1 MLPIIFGESRI
12 ILLAGIAAAFLC
24 SFLGIR
30 FGMSSLPRDGGR
42 KFAVNGALSKGKP
55 RGAGLIF
62 VAAFTVCGVL
72 FVPFTA
78 ENLIYILLVVGGM
91 MSGYL
96 DDASEKPWGEYKKGL
111 IDLII
116 ALAGSFTYVNFNGS
130 TIRIPFT
137 ELSVTLPRWLYILLG
152 VVLIWTAINVTN
164 CSDGVDGLSGTL
176 SMITI
181 GSFCLL
187 CLDVSPD
194 FSFLCGIMIA
204 VILAYQWFNASPSIL
219 MMGDAGY
226 GLMMLVGIW
235 AFKKLKK
242 PRGDFG
248 KLVNV
253 LFFSSFTTIF
263 WGIIFGS
270 YFGETWHPILFAPLD
285 NPMGMLVFCM
295 IIGVLHIFSGMVM
308 KMVEDAKAGHFW
320 DGVFD
325 QLSWMLLITG
335 LGLLFLPVTRT
346 VGMVLAIVGA
356 AIILLTA
363 GRAKKGIFGKLI
375 GGLGGLYNITSYMSD
390 ILSYSRILALALASG
405 VVGMVMNLLAGMVQ
419 GSVIG
424 FIFSLLIYVVGH
436 VFNLAMGLLSAYVHD
451 SRLQY
456 IEFFNKFYEGG
467 GYAFR
472 PLCIDPK
479 YVEVVDN
486 KDSN

>member
-111 IDLII
+111 IDLVI

-219 MMGDAGY
+219 MMGDAGSRAM
-226 GLMMLVGIW
+226 GLFIAFAAMKSGNPLLYIPLALV
-235 AFKKLKK
+235 
-242 PRGDFG
+242 
-248 KLVNV
+248 
-253 LFFSSFTTIF
+253 TI
-263 WGIIFGS
+263 
-270 YFGETWHPILFAPLD
+270 LD
-285 NPMGMLVFCM
+285 G
-295 IIGVLHIFSGMVM
+295 
-308 KMVEDAKAGHFW
+308 
-320 DGVFD
+320 
-325 QLSWMLLITG
+325 G
-335 LGLLFLPVTRT
+335 LGLLKISLKRFLKISILKNTRT
-346 VGMVLAIVGA
+346 PLHDHARKNKGWSDPQTVYRF
-356 AIILLTA
+356 AIIQTA
-363 GRAKKGIFGKLI
+363 LCFV
-375 GGLGGLYNITSYMSD
+375 T
-390 ILSYSRILALALASG
+390 LAL
-405 VVGMVMNLLAGMVQ
+405 
-419 GSVIG
+419 
-424 FIFSLLIYVVGH
+424 SL
-436 VFNLAMGLLSAYVHD
+436 
-451 SRLQY
+451 
-456 IEFFNKFYEGG
+456 
-467 GYAFR
+467 
-472 PLCIDPK
+472 
-479 YVEVVDN
+479 
-486 KDSN
+486 

>member
-1 MLPIIFGESRI
+1 MLSIIFGESRI

-111 IDLII
+111 IDLVI

-219 MMGDAGY
+219 MMGDAGSRAM
-226 GLMMLVGIW
+226 GLFIAFAAMKSGNPLLYIPLALV
-235 AFKKLKK
+235 
-242 PRGDFG
+242 
-248 KLVNV
+248 
-253 LFFSSFTTIF
+253 TI
-263 WGIIFGS
+263 
-270 YFGETWHPILFAPLD
+270 LD
-285 NPMGMLVFCM
+285 G
-295 IIGVLHIFSGMVM
+295 
-308 KMVEDAKAGHFW
+308 
-320 DGVFD
+320 
-325 QLSWMLLITG
+325 G
-335 LGLLFLPVTRT
+335 LGLLKISLKRFLKISILKNTRT
-346 VGMVLAIVGA
+346 PLHDHARKNKGWSDPQTVYRF
-356 AIILLTA
+356 AIIQTA
-363 GRAKKGIFGKLI
+363 LCFV
-375 GGLGGLYNITSYMSD
+375 T
-390 ILSYSRILALALASG
+390 LAL
-405 VVGMVMNLLAGMVQ
+405 
-419 GSVIG
+419 
-424 FIFSLLIYVVGH
+424 SL
-436 VFNLAMGLLSAYVHD
+436 
-451 SRLQY
+451 
-456 IEFFNKFYEGG
+456 
-467 GYAFR
+467 
-472 PLCIDPK
+472 
-479 YVEVVDN
+479 
-486 KDSN
+486 

>member
-187 CLDVSPD
+187 CLDVSPN

-219 MMGDAGY
+219 MMGDAGSRAM
-226 GLMMLVGIW
+226 GLFIAFAAMKSGNPLLYIPLALV
-235 AFKKLKK
+235 
-242 PRGDFG
+242 
-248 KLVNV
+248 
-253 LFFSSFTTIF
+253 TI
-263 WGIIFGS
+263 
-270 YFGETWHPILFAPLD
+270 LD
-285 NPMGMLVFCM
+285 G
-295 IIGVLHIFSGMVM
+295 
-308 KMVEDAKAGHFW
+308 
-320 DGVFD
+320 
-325 QLSWMLLITG
+325 G
-335 LGLLFLPVTRT
+335 LGLLKISLKRFLKISILKNTRT
-346 VGMVLAIVGA
+346 PLHDHARKNKGWSDPQTVYRF
-356 AIILLTA
+356 AIIQTA
-363 GRAKKGIFGKLI
+363 LCFV
-375 GGLGGLYNITSYMSD
+375 T
-390 ILSYSRILALALASG
+390 LAL
-405 VVGMVMNLLAGMVQ
+405 
-419 GSVIG
+419 
-424 FIFSLLIYVVGH
+424 SL
-436 VFNLAMGLLSAYVHD
+436 
-451 SRLQY
+451 
-456 IEFFNKFYEGG
+456 
-467 GYAFR
+467 
-472 PLCIDPK
+472 
-479 YVEVVDN
+479 
-486 KDSN
+486 

>member
-62 VAAFTVCGVL
+62 VAAFSVCGVL

-111 IDLII
+111 IDLVI

-219 MMGDAGY
+219 MMGDAGSRAM
-226 GLMMLVGIW
+226 GLFIAFAAMKSENPLLYIPLALV
-235 AFKKLKK
+235 
-242 PRGDFG
+242 
-248 KLVNV
+248 
-253 LFFSSFTTIF
+253 TI
-263 WGIIFGS
+263 
-270 YFGETWHPILFAPLD
+270 LD
-285 NPMGMLVFCM
+285 G
-295 IIGVLHIFSGMVM
+295 
-308 KMVEDAKAGHFW
+308 
-320 DGVFD
+320 
-325 QLSWMLLITG
+325 G
-335 LGLLFLPVTRT
+335 LGLLKISLKRFLKISILKNTRT
-346 VGMVLAIVGA
+346 PLHDHARKNKGWSDPQTVYRF
-356 AIILLTA
+356 AIIQTA
-363 GRAKKGIFGKLI
+363 LCFV
-375 GGLGGLYNITSYMSD
+375 T
-390 ILSYSRILALALASG
+390 LAL
-405 VVGMVMNLLAGMVQ
+405 
-419 GSVIG
+419 
-424 FIFSLLIYVVGH
+424 SL
-436 VFNLAMGLLSAYVHD
+436 
-451 SRLQY
+451 
-456 IEFFNKFYEGG
+456 
-467 GYAFR
+467 
-472 PLCIDPK
+472 
-479 YVEVVDN
+479 
-486 KDSN
+486 

>member
-187 CLDVSPD
+187 CLNVSPD

-219 MMGDAGY
+219 MMGDAGSRAM
-226 GLMMLVGIW
+226 GLFIAFAAMKSGNPLLYIPLALV
-235 AFKKLKK
+235 
-242 PRGDFG
+242 
-248 KLVNV
+248 
-253 LFFSSFTTIF
+253 TI
-263 WGIIFGS
+263 
-270 YFGETWHPILFAPLD
+270 LD
-285 NPMGMLVFCM
+285 G
-295 IIGVLHIFSGMVM
+295 
-308 KMVEDAKAGHFW
+308 
-320 DGVFD
+320 
-325 QLSWMLLITG
+325 G
-335 LGLLFLPVTRT
+335 LGLLKISLKRFLKISILKNTRT
-346 VGMVLAIVGA
+346 PLHDHARKNKGWSDPQTVYRF
-356 AIILLTA
+356 AIIQTA
-363 GRAKKGIFGKLI
+363 LCFV
-375 GGLGGLYNITSYMSD
+375 T
-390 ILSYSRILALALASG
+390 LAL
-405 VVGMVMNLLAGMVQ
+405 
-419 GSVIG
+419 
-424 FIFSLLIYVVGH
+424 SL
-436 VFNLAMGLLSAYVHD
+436 
-451 SRLQY
+451 
-456 IEFFNKFYEGG
+456 
-467 GYAFR
+467 
-472 PLCIDPK
+472 
-479 YVEVVDN
+479 
-486 KDSN
+486 

>member
-111 IDLII
+111 IDLVI

-219 MMGDAGY
+219 MMGDAGSRAM
-226 GLMMLVGIW
+226 GLFIAFAAMKSGNPLLYIPLALV
-235 AFKKLKK
+235 
-242 PRGDFG
+242 
-248 KLVNV
+248 
-253 LFFSSFTTIF
+253 TI
-263 WGIIFGS
+263 
-270 YFGETWHPILFAPLD
+270 LD
-285 NPMGMLVFCM
+285 G
-295 IIGVLHIFSGMVM
+295 
-308 KMVEDAKAGHFW
+308 
-320 DGVFD
+320 
-325 QLSWMLLITG
+325 G
-335 LGLLFLPVTRT
+335 LGLLKISLKRFLKISILKTTRT
-346 VGMVLAIVGA
+346 PLHDHARKNKGWSDPQTVYRF
-356 AIILLTA
+356 AIIQTA
-363 GRAKKGIFGKLI
+363 LCFV
-375 GGLGGLYNITSYMSD
+375 T
-390 ILSYSRILALALASG
+390 LAL
-405 VVGMVMNLLAGMVQ
+405 
-419 GSVIG
+419 
-424 FIFSLLIYVVGH
+424 SL
-436 VFNLAMGLLSAYVHD
+436 
-451 SRLQY
+451 
-456 IEFFNKFYEGG
+456 
-467 GYAFR
+467 
-472 PLCIDPK
+472 
-479 YVEVVDN
+479 
-486 KDSN
+486 

>member
-219 MMGDAGY
+219 MMGDAGSRAM
-226 GLMMLVGIW
+226 GLFIAFAAMKSGNPLLYIPLALV
-235 AFKKLKK
+235 
-242 PRGDFG
+242 
-248 KLVNV
+248 
-253 LFFSSFTTIF
+253 TI
-263 WGIIFGS
+263 
-270 YFGETWHPILFAPLD
+270 LD
-285 NPMGMLVFCM
+285 G
-295 IIGVLHIFSGMVM
+295 
-308 KMVEDAKAGHFW
+308 
-320 DGVFD
+320 
-325 QLSWMLLITG
+325 G
-335 LGLLFLPVTRT
+335 LGLLKISLKRFLKISILKNTRT
-346 VGMVLAIVGA
+346 PLHDHARKNKGWSDPQTVYRF
-356 AIILLTA
+356 AIIQTA
-363 GRAKKGIFGKLI
+363 LCFV
-375 GGLGGLYNITSYMSD
+375 T
-390 ILSYSRILALALASG
+390 LA
-405 VVGMVMNLLAGMVQ
+405 
-419 GSVIG
+419 
-424 FIFSLLIYVVGH
+424 FSL
-436 VFNLAMGLLSAYVHD
+436 
-451 SRLQY
+451 
-456 IEFFNKFYEGG
+456 
-467 GYAFR
+467 
-472 PLCIDPK
+472 
-479 YVEVVDN
+479 
-486 KDSN
+486 

>member
-62 VAAFTVCGVL
+62 VAAFTACGVL

-111 IDLII
+111 IDLVI

-219 MMGDAGY
+219 MMGDAGSRAM
-226 GLMMLVGIW
+226 GLFIAFAAMKSGNPLLYIPLALV
-235 AFKKLKK
+235 
-242 PRGDFG
+242 
-248 KLVNV
+248 
-253 LFFSSFTTIF
+253 TI
-263 WGIIFGS
+263 
-270 YFGETWHPILFAPLD
+270 LD
-285 NPMGMLVFCM
+285 G
-295 IIGVLHIFSGMVM
+295 
-308 KMVEDAKAGHFW
+308 
-320 DGVFD
+320 
-325 QLSWMLLITG
+325 G
-335 LGLLFLPVTRT
+335 LGLLKISLKRFLKISILKNTRT
-346 VGMVLAIVGA
+346 PLHDHARKNKGWSDPQTVYRF
-356 AIILLTA
+356 AIIQTA
-363 GRAKKGIFGKLI
+363 LCFV
-375 GGLGGLYNITSYMSD
+375 T
-390 ILSYSRILALALASG
+390 LAL
-405 VVGMVMNLLAGMVQ
+405 
-419 GSVIG
+419 
-424 FIFSLLIYVVGH
+424 SL
-436 VFNLAMGLLSAYVHD
+436 
-451 SRLQY
+451 
-456 IEFFNKFYEGG
+456 
-467 GYAFR
+467 
-472 PLCIDPK
+472 
-479 YVEVVDN
+479 
-486 KDSN
+486 

>member
-12 ILLAGIAAAFLC
+12 ILLAGIAAAFPC

-111 IDLII
+111 IDLVI

-219 MMGDAGY
+219 MMGDAGSRAM
-226 GLMMLVGIW
+226 GLFIAFAAMKSGNPLLYIPLALV
-235 AFKKLKK
+235 
-242 PRGDFG
+242 
-248 KLVNV
+248 
-253 LFFSSFTTIF
+253 TI
-263 WGIIFGS
+263 
-270 YFGETWHPILFAPLD
+270 LD
-285 NPMGMLVFCM
+285 G
-295 IIGVLHIFSGMVM
+295 
-308 KMVEDAKAGHFW
+308 
-320 DGVFD
+320 
-325 QLSWMLLITG
+325 G
-335 LGLLFLPVTRT
+335 LGLLKISLKRFLKISILKNTRT
-346 VGMVLAIVGA
+346 PLHDHDNKNKGWSDPQTVYRF
-356 AIILLTA
+356 AIIQTA
-363 GRAKKGIFGKLI
+363 LCFV
-375 GGLGGLYNITSYMSD
+375 T
-390 ILSYSRILALALASG
+390 LAL
-405 VVGMVMNLLAGMVQ
+405 
-419 GSVIG
+419 
-424 FIFSLLIYVVGH
+424 SL
-436 VFNLAMGLLSAYVHD
+436 
-451 SRLQY
+451 
-456 IEFFNKFYEGG
+456 
-467 GYAFR
+467 
-472 PLCIDPK
+472 
-479 YVEVVDN
+479 
-486 KDSN
+486 

>member
-111 IDLII
+111 IDLVI

-181 GSFCLL
+181 GSFCPL

-219 MMGDAGY
+219 MMGDAGSRAM
-226 GLMMLVGIW
+226 GLFIAFAAMKSGNPLLYIPLALV
-235 AFKKLKK
+235 
-242 PRGDFG
+242 
-248 KLVNV
+248 
-253 LFFSSFTTIF
+253 TI
-263 WGIIFGS
+263 
-270 YFGETWHPILFAPLD
+270 LD
-285 NPMGMLVFCM
+285 G
-295 IIGVLHIFSGMVM
+295 
-308 KMVEDAKAGHFW
+308 
-320 DGVFD
+320 
-325 QLSWMLLITG
+325 G
-335 LGLLFLPVTRT
+335 LGLLKISLKRFLKISILKNTRT
-346 VGMVLAIVGA
+346 PLHDHARKNKGWSDPQTVYRF
-356 AIILLTA
+356 AIIQTA
-363 GRAKKGIFGKLI
+363 LCFV
-375 GGLGGLYNITSYMSD
+375 T
-390 ILSYSRILALALASG
+390 LAL
-405 VVGMVMNLLAGMVQ
+405 
-419 GSVIG
+419 
-424 FIFSLLIYVVGH
+424 SL
-436 VFNLAMGLLSAYVHD
+436 
-451 SRLQY
+451 
-456 IEFFNKFYEGG
+456 
-467 GYAFR
+467 
-472 PLCIDPK
+472 
-479 YVEVVDN
+479 
-486 KDSN
+486 

>member
-219 MMGDAGY
+219 MMGDAGSRAM
-226 GLMMLVGIW
+226 GLFIAFAAMKSGNPLLYIPLALV
-235 AFKKLKK
+235 
-242 PRGDFG
+242 
-248 KLVNV
+248 
-253 LFFSSFTTIF
+253 TI
-263 WGIIFGS
+263 
-270 YFGETWHPILFAPLD
+270 LD
-285 NPMGMLVFCM
+285 G
-295 IIGVLHIFSGMVM
+295 
-308 KMVEDAKAGHFW
+308 
-320 DGVFD
+320 
-325 QLSWMLLITG
+325 G
-335 LGLLFLPVTRT
+335 LGLLKISLKRFLKISILKNTRT
-346 VGMVLAIVGA
+346 PLHDHARKNKGWTDPQTVYRF
-356 AIILLTA
+356 AIIQTA
-363 GRAKKGIFGKLI
+363 LCFV
-375 GGLGGLYNITSYMSD
+375 T
-390 ILSYSRILALALASG
+390 LAL
-405 VVGMVMNLLAGMVQ
+405 
-419 GSVIG
+419 
-424 FIFSLLIYVVGH
+424 SL
-436 VFNLAMGLLSAYVHD
+436 
-451 SRLQY
+451 
-456 IEFFNKFYEGG
+456 
-467 GYAFR
+467 
-472 PLCIDPK
+472 
-479 YVEVVDN
+479 
-486 KDSN
+486 

>member
-12 ILLAGIAAAFLC
+12 ILLAWIAAAFLC

-111 IDLII
+111 IDLVI

-219 MMGDAGY
+219 MMGDAGSRAM
-226 GLMMLVGIW
+226 GLFIAFAAMKSGNPLLYIPLALV
-235 AFKKLKK
+235 
-242 PRGDFG
+242 
-248 KLVNV
+248 
-253 LFFSSFTTIF
+253 TI
-263 WGIIFGS
+263 
-270 YFGETWHPILFAPLD
+270 LD
-285 NPMGMLVFCM
+285 G
-295 IIGVLHIFSGMVM
+295 
-308 KMVEDAKAGHFW
+308 
-320 DGVFD
+320 
-325 QLSWMLLITG
+325 G
-335 LGLLFLPVTRT
+335 LGLLKISLKRFLKISILKNTRT
-346 VGMVLAIVGA
+346 PLHDHARKNKGWSDPQTVYRF
-356 AIILLTA
+356 AIIQTA
-363 GRAKKGIFGKLI
+363 LCFV
-375 GGLGGLYNITSYMSD
+375 T
-390 ILSYSRILALALASG
+390 LAL
-405 VVGMVMNLLAGMVQ
+405 
-419 GSVIG
+419 
-424 FIFSLLIYVVGH
+424 SL
-436 VFNLAMGLLSAYVHD
+436 
-451 SRLQY
+451 
-456 IEFFNKFYEGG
+456 
-467 GYAFR
+467 
-472 PLCIDPK
+472 
-479 YVEVVDN
+479 
-486 KDSN
+486 

>member
-96 DDASEKPWGEYKKGL
+96 DDASEKPWGEYKNGL
-111 IDLII
+111 IDLVI

-219 MMGDAGY
+219 MMGDAGSRAM
-226 GLMMLVGIW
+226 GLFIAFAAMKSGNPLLYIPLALV
-235 AFKKLKK
+235 
-242 PRGDFG
+242 
-248 KLVNV
+248 
-253 LFFSSFTTIF
+253 TI
-263 WGIIFGS
+263 
-270 YFGETWHPILFAPLD
+270 LD
-285 NPMGMLVFCM
+285 G
-295 IIGVLHIFSGMVM
+295 
-308 KMVEDAKAGHFW
+308 
-320 DGVFD
+320 
-325 QLSWMLLITG
+325 G
-335 LGLLFLPVTRT
+335 LGLLKISLKRFLKISILKNTRT
-346 VGMVLAIVGA
+346 PLHDHARKNKGWSDPQTVYRF
-356 AIILLTA
+356 AIIQTA
-363 GRAKKGIFGKLI
+363 LCFV
-375 GGLGGLYNITSYMSD
+375 T
-390 ILSYSRILALALASG
+390 LAL
-405 VVGMVMNLLAGMVQ
+405 
-419 GSVIG
+419 
-424 FIFSLLIYVVGH
+424 SL
-436 VFNLAMGLLSAYVHD
+436 
-451 SRLQY
+451 
-456 IEFFNKFYEGG
+456 
-467 GYAFR
+467 
-472 PLCIDPK
+472 
-479 YVEVVDN
+479 
-486 KDSN
+486 

>member
-187 CLDVSPD
+187 CLNVSPD

-219 MMGDAGY
+219 MMGDAGSRAM
-226 GLMMLVGIW
+226 GLFIAFAAMKSGNPLLYIPLALV
-235 AFKKLKK
+235 
-242 PRGDFG
+242 
-248 KLVNV
+248 
-253 LFFSSFTTIF
+253 TI
-263 WGIIFGS
+263 
-270 YFGETWHPILFAPLD
+270 LD
-285 NPMGMLVFCM
+285 G
-295 IIGVLHIFSGMVM
+295 
-308 KMVEDAKAGHFW
+308 
-320 DGVFD
+320 
-325 QLSWMLLITG
+325 G
-335 LGLLFLPVTRT
+335 LGLLKISLKRFLKISILKNTRT
-346 VGMVLAIVGA
+346 PLHDHVRKNKGWSDPQTVYRF
-356 AIILLTA
+356 AIIQTA
-363 GRAKKGIFGKLI
+363 LCFV
-375 GGLGGLYNITSYMSD
+375 T
-390 ILSYSRILALALASG
+390 LAL
-405 VVGMVMNLLAGMVQ
+405 
-419 GSVIG
+419 
-424 FIFSLLIYVVGH
+424 SL
-436 VFNLAMGLLSAYVHD
+436 
-451 SRLQY
+451 
-456 IEFFNKFYEGG
+456 
-467 GYAFR
+467 
-472 PLCIDPK
+472 
-479 YVEVVDN
+479 
-486 KDSN
+486 

>member
-1 MLPIIFGESRI
+1 MLSTIFGESRI

-111 IDLII
+111 IDLVI

-219 MMGDAGY
+219 MMGDAGSRAM
-226 GLMMLVGIW
+226 GLFIAFAAMKSENPLLYIPLALV
-235 AFKKLKK
+235 
-242 PRGDFG
+242 
-248 KLVNV
+248 
-253 LFFSSFTTIF
+253 TI
-263 WGIIFGS
+263 
-270 YFGETWHPILFAPLD
+270 LD
-285 NPMGMLVFCM
+285 G
-295 IIGVLHIFSGMVM
+295 
-308 KMVEDAKAGHFW
+308 
-320 DGVFD
+320 
-325 QLSWMLLITG
+325 G
-335 LGLLFLPVTRT
+335 LGLLKISLKRFLKISILKNTRT
-346 VGMVLAIVGA
+346 PLHDHARKNKGWSDPQTVYRF
-356 AIILLTA
+356 AIIQTA
-363 GRAKKGIFGKLI
+363 LCFV
-375 GGLGGLYNITSYMSD
+375 T
-390 ILSYSRILALALASG
+390 LAL
-405 VVGMVMNLLAGMVQ
+405 
-419 GSVIG
+419 
-424 FIFSLLIYVVGH
+424 SL
-436 VFNLAMGLLSAYVHD
+436 
-451 SRLQY
+451 
-456 IEFFNKFYEGG
+456 
-467 GYAFR
+467 
-472 PLCIDPK
+472 
-479 YVEVVDN
+479 
-486 KDSN
+486 